1 MAHGFLA
8 YEDSRGEKDYLG
20 MLGRKLYNM
29 AKNRRKKQK
38 GSGNVELEKDG
49 QEVKPVLTEDPQE
62 KPGGLSTAFAGG
74 SIVPFKGSA
83 LSKVTGGVQKGL
95 PGAKAVTPEV
105 LGGALTRISRKP
117 GIGAGDNVY
126 DTTATRVADTEAL
139 QGIGELIVQSNNN
152 VVEAV
157 MGVQRVNVR
166 VVDSVENLGK
176 LQLAIAS
183 REEQQREI
191 LAARAQGDAER
202 RLLGSGKDGSDFS
215 KVQKLLGPG
224 KKGGSI
230 VGMPGLGALARGAGM
245 LGRRGLAK
253 TGAKVGAKAGLKAG
267 AKGLGKAFLKKIPLI
282 GLGAGLLFAGQ
293 RAMAGDFTGAAL
305 ELASGAAGTIPGFGT
320 AASIGLDAALA
331 GRDMG
336 LTPFANGGIITRPTA
351 SLMGE
356 DGTEGVFPLE
366 GKRGRDAFVQ
376 FGEGLL
382 KAQEK
387 NEREY
392 TKIQSKGMSRY
403 FEMEGGNE
411 SLARA
416 IADAQDKD
424 NWFTKLLG
432 MSDDSERD
440 GPSGRRPLSPAASN
454 NPLGFTSNTGNDK
467 KNTGNVTGLSN
478 FLSGNPAF
486 TSGYGER
493 NTGIDGASKFHR
505 GYDFGVDPG
514 AKVKAFETG
523 VITNIY
529 KDYGGWDDGIVVRH
543 ADGSHNIYGHVQTDK
558 NLEIGSKV
566 EKGDLLGEIRY
577 WPSDRYPAGRQ
588 HLHFERIPAGG
599 SLDGGQIDPGNYLTT
614 LEAEHQAEVDGD
626 TSKALIS
633 TRDRDENSLGKNY
646 YTFGSKPVFEHNGKK
661 YHGFRNHQS
670 WDVYTG
676 SGMFG
681 TKLSFEDGKNQ
692 PVLEAFRNYLQNNK
706 GQLEPVVEYNARK
719 LFNMPMDDEFKKLM
733 EMSFKTEMPSF
744 IKSDQMPNIIN
755 NNYYSSGSG
764 QNGEANIDIGISF
777 SEAMNSG
784 ITFSDL
790 KLLNE

>member
-230 VGMPGLGALARGAGM
+230 VGMPGLGALVKGAGM

-366 GKRGRDAFVQ
+366 GKRGRDAFVK

-403 FEMEGGNE
+403 FETEGGNE

-424 NWFTKLLG
+424 NWLTKLLG
-432 MSDDSERD
+432 LGGDDKKD
-440 GPSGRRPLSPAASN
+440 DKKPSGRRPVSPGPSSST
-454 NPLGFTSNTGNDK
+454 PLGFTGNTGND
-467 KNTGNVTGLSN
+467 NGNAKGLSD

-493 NTGIDGASKFHR
+493 DTGIPGASKFHR

-514 AKVKAFETG
+514 AKVKAFEGG

-529 KDYGGWDDGIVVRH
+529 KDYGGWDDGIVVKH

-614 LEAEHQAEVDGD
+614 LEAEHQAEVDAD

-633 TRDRDENSLGKNY
+633 TRDKDENSLGKNY

-681 TKLSFEDGKNQ
+681 TQLSFKDGQNQ
-692 PVLEAFRNYLQNNK
+692 EVLQAFRNFLQNNK
-706 GQLEPVVEYNARK
+706 GQLEPVVENRARR

-764 QNGEANIDIGISF
+764 QNGESNIDIGISF